1 MWVKIP
7 LVLLPHSG
15 NAFGRAVGRQAVCKT
30 AAIWQCGFDSHPGHL
45 IGSCNGSFFQR
56 FRMLGC
62 QPGDRG
68 SIPLRAAEVELL
80 FDHYLLLIEEN
91 IIQLI
96 ISFFQ

>member
-1 MWVKIP
+1 MWVQIP

-45 IGSCNGSFFQR
+45 IGSCNGS
-56 FRMLGC
+56 
-62 QPGDRG
+62 
-68 SIPLRAAEVELL
+68 IPLRAAEVELL